1 MWIFYAIAYG
11 IIWSI
16 VCAKVMDN
24 KGYDPG
30 PWYLWGFLF
39 GIFAF
44 LVAATKEPY
53 QKPVY
58 SESET
63 SLSRILREDAQQ
75 KEERNLKSGIDS
87 GKLWQCPSCK
97 KANAYYVT
105 TCSCGTPKP
114 TSVYADRKD
123 LEKWTCVNC
132 GCKNTIHKVICTCGM
147 KKSENDAKTA
157 AGEKWV
163 SPESSEQ
170 SDSDKINNLDVLK
183 KYKELLDMEAITQE
197 EYDLKK
203 SELL

>member
-1 MWIFYAIAYG
+1 MWLFYAIAYG
-11 IIWSI
+11 IVWSI
-16 VCAKVMDN
+16 VCAKVIDN

-44 LVAATKEPY
+44 LVAVTKEPY

-58 SESET
+58 S
-63 SLSRILREDAQQ
+63 
-75 KEERNLKSGIDS
+75 
-87 GKLWQCPSCK
+87 
-97 KANAYYVT
+97 YYVT

-132 GCKNTIHKVICTCGM
+132 GTENTIHKVICTCGM

-157 AGEKWV
+157 AGEKWA

-170 SDSDKINNLDVLK
+170 SDSDKIDNLDVLK